1 VSARRI
7 LAGGAGAVALAML
20 GTLAAQR
27 TPAAPGPGAEAPSA
41 AQAPTAA
48 APASAPLAL
57 HGCRLQGLTHDALCG
72 TLRRPLDP
80 ARPAGPQ
87 IDLQVAVLPAIAR
100 QKLPDPVFFFA
111 GGPGQSAIALAG
123 AVDHLLSRI
132 GGRRD
137 IVLIDQRGTGHSAP
151 LQCDAPSADEALARA
166 LDRARLA
173 SAMQAC
179 RTALQKLPWGDLRL
193 FTTTIAMADAD
204 AVRAALGA
212 ERIDLIG
219 GSYGTRAALE
229 YLRLYPQH
237 VRRVV
242 LDGVAPP
249 DMVLPESFNV
259 DGRAALDGTFRA
271 CAQEPACARAHPALG
286 QTWQRLL
293 DATPQIVDIAEPA
306 SGRPLRVTFTRA
318 ALEDLVRP
326 ALYRPAVGAVLP
338 FAIEEAAAGRFGT
351 LLALGASGGPA
362 SPIELSEGEHF
373 AVVCAEDAPRL
384 SAAPLPGDAGFDAV
398 YRSVCADWPRADVPA
413 AFYTIPPSAAPVLLL
428 SGGAD
433 PVTPPRHAAR
443 VAQALGPRARHVVVP
458 NSGHGVLSLPCI
470 GDAIFHF
477 VSDEADDA
485 ALAVDAQCATRV
497 PRPLAYQALLPQ
509 RAASAPNDP
518 HGFGDESPQTPLPPP
533 RQEPPP
539 APRPAPDDKEPSR

>member
-1 VSARRI
+1 VRVNGRLL
-7 LAGGAGAVALAML
+7 LAGVAGAAALGLLGALAA
-20 GTLAAQR
+20 GHA
-27 TPAAPGPGAEAPSA
+27 PASAGADAP
-41 AQAPTAA
+41 AQAQARAA
-48 APASAPLAL
+48 VTPASAPLVL

-80 ARPAGPQ
+80 ARPEGMQ

-100 QKLPDPVFFFA
+100 QKRPDPVFFFA

-123 AVDHLLSRI
+123 TVDRLLSRI
-132 GGRRD
+132 GERRD

-151 LQCDAPSADEALARA
+151 LQCDAPSADEGLARA

-173 SAMQAC
+173 TAMQAC
-179 RTALQKLPWGDLRL
+179 RAALQTLPWGDLRF

-259 DGRAALDGTFRA
+259 DGRAALEAVFRA
-271 CAQEPACARAHPALG
+271 CTQEPACARAHPALE
-286 QTWQRLL
+286 QTWQHLL
-293 DATPQIVDIAEPA
+293 AAMPRTLDIAEPA
-306 SGRPLRVTFTRA
+306 SGRPLRLTFTRA
-318 ALEDLVRP
+318 ALEDLARP
-326 ALYRPAVGAVLP
+326 ALYRPAMGAILP
-338 FAIEEAAAGRFGT
+338 YAIDEAAAGRFGP
-351 LLALGASGGPA
+351 LLALAASGGPA

-384 SAAPLPGDAGFDAV
+384 PSVPATGGAGFDAV
-398 YRSVCADWPRADVPA
+398 YRSVCADWPHADVPA
-413 AFYTIPPSAAPVLLL
+413 AFYTIPHSAAPVLLL

-458 NSGHGVLSLPCI
+458 NSGHGVLALPCL
-470 GDAIFHF
+470 GDAIFRF
-477 VSDEADDA
+477 VNVEEDGA
-485 ALAVDAQCATRV
+485 ALAVDAQCAARL
-497 PRPLAYQALLPQ
+497 PRPLAYEALQPQ

-518 HGFGDESPQTPLPPP
+518 HGFGDASPRTPLPPP
-533 RQEPPP
+533 QPEPPP
-539 APRPAPDDKEPSR
+539 APPPAPDNKEPSR